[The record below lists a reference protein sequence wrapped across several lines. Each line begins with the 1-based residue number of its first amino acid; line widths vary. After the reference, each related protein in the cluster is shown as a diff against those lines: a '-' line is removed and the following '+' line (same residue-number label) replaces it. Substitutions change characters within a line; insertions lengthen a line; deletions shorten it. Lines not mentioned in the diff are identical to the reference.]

1 MDSQDRVGT
10 RYNPESHLGIPSVLW
25 IRIRIRSDPEL
36 FAGSGSGV
44 GSGINHFGSGSG
56 QSGSGMNFI
65 PNFSVKKS
73 HFLNQIAQKM
83 GIFSTYIYVH
93 IKYVYIYM

>member
-1 MDSQDRVGT
+1 MD
-10 RYNPESHLGIPSVLW
+10 P
-25 IRIRIRSDPEL
+25 DPEL

-73 HFLNQIAQKM
+73 HFLNQIAQKWE
-83 GIFSTYIYVH
+83 YLAH
-93 IKYVYIYM
+93 IYMYT

>member
-1 MDSQDRVGT
+1 MLHTHDNFHNSLFGGLVGSVVDPD
-10 RYNPESHLGIPSVLW
+10 PE
-25 IRIRIRSDPEL
+25 SDPEL
-36 FAGSGSGV
+36 FARSGV

-65 PNFSVKKS
+65 PNFSVRKS

>member
-1 MDSQDRVGT
+1 MRIFVLTTTYELRVEKAT
-10 RYNPESHLGIPSVLW
+10 YVTTSVVDP
-25 IRIRIRSDPEL
+25 DPEL

-93 IKYVYIYM
+93 IKYVYIYV